1 MKIKMSLVFGVGA
14 DGRLQDLHR
23 DGNSPVPALFMF
35 TSPSTSPNGRGEYQ
49 SIIEIRVLKN
59 YSKKRK
65 KITRH
70 SHNEGGEADMISVET
85 IISVQGG
92 TPPPTRGTTAYN

>member
-1 MKIKMSLVFGVGA
+1 MAKNENENEFSFWCWG

-23 DGNSPVPALFMF
+23 DGNSPVPALFVF

-59 YSKKRK
+59 YSKKK
-65 KITRH
+65 KED
-70 SHNEGGEADMISVET
+70 NETQS
-85 IISVQGG
+85 
-92 TPPPTRGTTAYN
+92 